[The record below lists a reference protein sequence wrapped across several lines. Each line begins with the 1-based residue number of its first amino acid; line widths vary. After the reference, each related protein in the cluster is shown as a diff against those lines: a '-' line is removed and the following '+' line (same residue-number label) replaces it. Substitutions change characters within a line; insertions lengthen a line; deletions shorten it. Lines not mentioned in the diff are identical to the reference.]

1 MPFLYFLSRTRKGA
15 TKSVKSTC
23 MHSHAWREQSSF
35 LRPRACR
42 LKPPLVPWAHS
53 SAFALLFAAVY
64 PALIEG
70 LVLAAADANLPV
82 RPCIVGV
89 RACSRVM
96 RMPLTSLKGGSG
108 ENELARGHEMRGVTR
123 KKTVQVLYFVLFSAL
138 ACQGRFLS
146 LFFRDSLG
154 LSNQQIGYVFGA
166 GHVIGLFS
174 TPAWSFISDFLQKN
188 EEGIMKKILVLSLI
202 IAGGAFSALLF
213 LLPLTT
219 TALTSVGISVFW
231 WTLLIRSL
239 YSFFMSPAIGILDS
253 VSVHSLPNKGDFG
266 QCRLYG
272 TIAWAVV
279 NSAILGP
286 LLHSG
291 AAGWIQPLGFVG
303 FGVLFIT
310 GNIDVVK
317 CLW

>member
-1 MPFLYFLSRTRKGA
+1 
-15 TKSVKSTC
+15 
-23 MHSHAWREQSSF
+23 MHSHAWSEQSSF
-35 LRPRACR
+35 LRQRACR
-42 LKPPLVPWAHS
+42 LKPPLVPRAHF
-53 SAFALLFAAVY
+53 SAFALLLAAVY

-70 LVLAAADANLPV
+70 LVLTAPDANLPV
-82 RPCIVGV
+82 RPC
-89 RACSRVM
+89 SRVM
-96 RMPLTSLKGGSG
+96 RMTLTSLKGGSG
-108 ENELARGHEMRGVTR
+108 EHELARGHEMRGVTR

-272 TIAWAVV
+272 TIA
-279 NSAILGP
+279 G
-286 LLHSG
+286 
-291 AAGWIQPLGFVG
+291 
-303 FGVLFIT
+303 
-310 GNIDVVK
+310 
-317 CLW
+317 